1 MFSISFPFQILFSP
15 LQDRSIIDFYPEVE
29 LSKESN
35 KGGRVLCLDGGGI
48 KGVVLVTQ
56 LMTLEKLT
64 GRRTLDNFDWIAGT
78 STGGILASG
87 LAAGLFF
94 LCLLAAAQ
102 VLILLLSI
110 IITLPI
116 ASLYVQ

>member
-1 MFSISFPFQILFSP
+1 M
-15 LQDRSIIDFYPEVE
+15 
-29 LSKESN
+29 
-35 KGGRVLCLDGGGI
+35 
-48 KGVVLVTQ
+48 TQ

-94 LCLLAAAQ
+94 FMFASCSSSFNFTSQ
-102 VLILLLSI
+102 YNYYFTYSQ
-110 IITLPI
+110 PI
-116 ASLYVQ
+116 CTVIYKP